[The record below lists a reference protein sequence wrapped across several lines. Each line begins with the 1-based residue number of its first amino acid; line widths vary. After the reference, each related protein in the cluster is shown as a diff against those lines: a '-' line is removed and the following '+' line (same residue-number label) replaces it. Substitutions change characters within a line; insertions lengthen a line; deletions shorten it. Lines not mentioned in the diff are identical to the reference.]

1 MIEIVALGTS
11 GSTPTKDR
19 HMPSFALIYDGDTLL
34 FDCGEGTQ
42 MQMLKFG
49 INPVKVK
56 AIFLSHTHGDHVIG
70 VAGLVRTM
78 SMAGRQDPLL
88 IFVPSGYESTVNN
101 LLVFDKALLRFS
113 IVIKGVKK
121 GKVYEAKP
129 YAVYAFRLNHTIPT
143 YGYVFKENDKLHFV
157 AEKAKKLGIKG
168 SMFSELQIRKRLKV
182 GRRTVR
188 LDEVSWIEPGKKIV
202 YATDTRPSK
211 ETVKA
216 AMGADLLIH
225 EAAYASGEKK
235 LAKERKHS
243 TAEEAASIAKQ
254 SKAKMLI
261 MTHIS
266 ARHRDAVVLEKEARK
281 IFKNAHMAYDG
292 MKISIR

>member
-1 MIEIVALGTS
+1 MLDIVALGTS
-11 GSTPTKDR
+11 GSTPTKER
-19 HMPSFALIYDGDTLL
+19 NLPSFAIIYEGDILL

-88 IFVPSGYESTVNN
+88 IFVPRGYEGTVNN
-101 LLVFDKALLRFS
+101 LLVFDKALLRFP

-121 GKVYEAKP
+121 GKVYEAKS

-143 YGYVFKENDKLHFV
+143 YGYVFKENDRLHFV
-157 AEKAKKLGIKG
+157 AEKAKRLGIKG
-168 SMFSELQIRKRLKV
+168 PMFSELQRKKRLKV
-182 GRRTVR
+182 GGRMVR
-188 LDEVSWIEPGKKIV
+188 LEEVSWVEPGKKVV

-211 ETVKA
+211 ETIKA
-216 AMGADLLIH
+216 AMNADLLIH
-225 EAAYASGEKK
+225 EAAYASSEKK
-235 LAKERKHS
+235 LARERKHS

-254 SKAKMLI
+254 AKAKMLVL
-261 MTHIS
+261 THIS
-266 ARHRDAVVLEKEARK
+266 ARHREASVLEKEARK
-281 IFKNAHMAYDG
+281 VFKNARIAYDG
-292 MKISIR
+292 MKIHIR